1 MILLTPS
8 QRARLLA
15 NGRMPDA
22 DHIPVVKFFNPFGA
36 GTWLATELDEEG
48 DILFGLAD
56 LGYPELGSWSLSE
69 MAAIRLPFGLGVERD
84 LHFEG
89 RFPISVWAGVA
100 RTEGSI
106 SAAERELYARAQ
118 REGGAGFGS
127 RGLGGCR
134 SAAP

>member
-1 MILLTPS
+1 MILLTQS

-22 DHIPVVKFFNPFGA
+22 NHIPVVKFFNPFGQ
-36 GTWLATELDEEG
+36 GTWLATELDEDG

-69 MAAIRLPFGLGVERD
+69 MAAIRLPFGMGIERD

-89 RFPISVWAGVA
+89 RYPHKRPG
-100 RTEGSI
+100 
-106 SAAERELYARAQ
+106 RA
-118 REGGAGFGS
+118 S
-127 RGLGGCR
+127 RSLR
-134 SAAP
+134 

>member
-22 DHIPVVKFFNPFGA
+22 DHIPVVKFFNPFGQ
-36 GTWLATELDEEG
+36 GTWLATELDEDG

-56 LGYPELGSWSLSE
+56 LCYPELGSWSLSE
-69 MAAIRLPFGLGVERD
+69 MAAIRLPFGMGIERD

-89 RFPISVWAGVA
+89 RFPISVWAEAA
-100 RTEGSI
+100 RAEGSI
-106 SAAERELYARAQ
+106 SAAERVLYARAQ
-118 REGGAGFGS
+118 REGGAGFG
-127 RGLGGCR
+127 RTGAGR
-134 SAAP
+134 P

>member
-8 QRARLLA
+8 QRAHLLA

-36 GTWLATELDEEG
+36 GTWLATELDEDG

-69 MAAIRLPFGLGVERD
+69 MAAIRLPFDLGIERD

-89 RFPISVWAGVA
+89 RFPISVWAEAA

-106 SAAERELYARAQ
+106 SAAERELFAREQ
-118 REGGAGFGS
+118 GEGDACSDQAGT
-127 RGLGGCR
+127 RAL
-134 SAAP
+134 

>member
-8 QRARLLA
+8 MRARLLD
-15 NGRMPDA
+15 NGRTPDA
-22 DHIPVVKFFNPFGA
+22 DHIPVVKFFNPFGQ
-36 GTWLATELDEEG
+36 GTWLATELDEDG

-69 MAAIRLPFGLGVERD
+69 MAAIRLPFGMGIERD

-89 RFPISVWAGVA
+89 LFPISVWAEAA

-106 SAAERELYARAQ
+106 SAAEQVLYARTQ
-118 REGGAGFGS
+118 REGRA
-127 RGLGGCR
+127 GLGRTG
-134 SAAP
+134 SGGL

>member
-22 DHIPVVKFFNPFGA
+22 DHIPVVKFFNPFGQ
-36 GTWLATELDEEG
+36 GTWLATELDEDG

-69 MAAIRLPFGLGVERD
+69 MAAIRLPFGMGIERD

-89 RFPISVWAGVA
+89 LFPISVWAEAA

-106 SAAERELYARAQ
+106 SAAERELHARAQ
-118 REGGAGFGS
+118 REGRAGFGRTGS
-127 RGLGGCR
+127 GGL
-134 SAAP
+134 